1 MWKKRLGLVMVVCM
15 LFQPLEVIAKKS
27 NYVYNSTYGQTA
39 YEQAINGI
47 NYSYKLDIC
56 ETEAT
61 VTTCVIG
68 EWGTQKVETVI
79 ELQKLVADKWEYY
92 AEWEEAKQG
101 MRMFMEE
108 TCKVESGTYRIVVTF
123 RLETEEIETISGVSN
138 EMATGMDFNMDR
150 ELSQRTEILERFMSI
165 RTRDKIF
172 ENPQE
177 IAEPYIP
184 GGSWCT
190 DVCILGDVL
199 YIDYRL
205 GDIRYIIGYHSDGT
219 VEKTVRA
226 MGGDKI
232 YTVWSDNKGV
242 EVMDL

>member
-1 MWKKRLGLVMVVCM
+1 MWKKSLGFVIAVCM
-15 LFQPLEVIAKKS
+15 LFQTINVSAK
-27 NYVYNSTYGQTA
+27 QTNNVHTIT
-39 YEQAINGI
+39 ELLNENGI
-47 NYSYKLDIC
+47 NYSYSLDIY
-56 ETEAT
+56 ERNVT
-61 VTTCVIG
+61 VTSCIIG
-68 EWGTQKVETVI
+68 GWDTTEVETVM
-79 ELQKLVADKWEYY
+79 ELQKLESGSWEYY
-92 AEWEEAKQG
+92 TDWTNSEQG
-101 MRMFMEE
+101 MRMSMKEQ
-108 TCKVESGTYRIVVTF
+108 CQVEAGTYRVVVTF
-123 RLETEEIETISGVSN
+123 NLGNEKIKTISGVSN
-138 EMATGMDFNMDR
+138 ELATGMD
-150 ELSQRTEILERFMSI
+150 LSMNAEIEQRTEILERFMSI